1 MLFRIN
7 PQIRK
12 NMTHQKILA
21 AILLASIHTLV
32 WAGTDNPHAPKAELS
47 GTVVATEDV
56 DNYTYVQIETEGEQ
70 VWYAV
75 PSHAFTL
82 GEEVIVPQGGLPMK
96 DFYSET
102 LDRKFD
108 IVYFVGAIKQS
119 GSNEETLPAGHP
131 PIGGVQP
138 ADPESFDYSGIE
150 RPADG
155 KTIEEIYAQ
164 KDKLGGETVVLRGI
178 AVKVNNN
185 ILGKNWI
192 HLRDGSGGEGSDD
205 LMLTTTN
212 LVEVGETITVSGT
225 VRLDQDFGSGYR
237 YDVLLEVNDILSK

>member
-1 MLFRIN
+1 
-7 PQIRK
+7 
-12 NMTHQKILA
+12 MTHQKILS
-21 AILLASIHTLV
+21 AILLASIHSLA
-32 WAGTDNPHAPKAELS
+32 WAGSDNPHAPNTERS
-47 GTVVATEDV
+47 GTVIATESV
-56 DNYTYVQIETEGEQ
+56 DNYTYVQIEVEGER

-102 LDRKFD
+102 LDRTFD
-108 IVYFVGAIKQS
+108 MVYFVGAIKQT
-119 GSNEETLPAGHP
+119 GAEETESLPAGHP

-150 RPADG
+150 RPSDG

-164 KDKLGGETVVLRGI
+164 KDELGGETVVLRGI
-178 AVKVNNN
+178 AVKVNNK

-192 HLRDGSGGEGSDD
+192 HLRDGSGEEGSDD

-237 YDVLLEVNDILSK
+237 YDVLLEVNDILSN